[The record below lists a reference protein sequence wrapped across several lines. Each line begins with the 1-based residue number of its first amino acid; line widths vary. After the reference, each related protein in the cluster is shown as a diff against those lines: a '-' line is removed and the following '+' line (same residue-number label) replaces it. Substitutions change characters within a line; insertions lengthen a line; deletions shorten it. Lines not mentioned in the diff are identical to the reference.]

1 MLLSLPLLNLS
12 WGMLLYIASHFSYKP
27 RPDLNIYKTN
37 QLESLFVEIINP
49 KIFEIVSKE

>member
-12 WGMLLYIASHFSYKP
+12 WGTLLYIASHVSYKP